1 MQKKKIINRFAADKR
16 ARINGIPVMNA
27 TIEEGDGILR
37 VSLVDWPAVESD
49 FLTFHKDAKKAAPA
63 AADTYKVV
71 DEEKRLIYGVVMRAD
86 FPIYRYDEQNGEYF
100 IVFTKDVIRQLAE
113 KYLTEGRAN
122 NVNVMHFAG
131 SDVEGVDMV
140 QWFIK
145 DAAAGVNPAGFEVI
159 EDGSL
164 FAEYH
169 VTNEEVW
176 QAIKNGEYRG
186 FSIEIFNGMV
196 PAPAGSLDFSA
207 QLEQLINNSKI
218 DMKKKAQTLKAAA
231 AKIAQ
236 QFKSITTDKGVL
248 EWDGEE
254 DAVVG
259 TKVYVPGEG
268 EDAERK
274 PAPDGDYTVP
284 ETGTVFTVA
293 DGAVVKITT
302 KESMTDDPA
311 ALQTRIE
318 ELEAEVEGLE
328 DVIEQLISVV
338 NGMGADIKAFK
349 KAPAADPAHKRF
361 SSEKAGDKKQHASG
375 IERLRAILNAGESK

>member
-1 MQKKKIINRFAADKR
+1 MNKRKISNFAADKR

-27 TIEEGDGILR
+27 TIEDGDGILR

-49 FLTFHKDAKKAAPA
+49 FLTFHKDVKKEAPA
-63 AADTYKVV
+63 PASTYKVV
-71 DEEKRLIYGVVMRAD
+71 DESKRLIYGVVMRAD
-86 FPIYRYDEQNGEYF
+86 YPIYRYDEQNGEYF

-122 NVNVMHFAG
+122 NVNVMHLAG
-131 SDVEGVDMV
+131 SDVQGVEMV

-145 DAAAGVNPAGFEVI
+145 DSAAGVNPTGFEVI

-169 VTNEEVW
+169 VTNDEIW
-176 QAIKNGEYRG
+176 DACKNGEYRG

-196 PAPAGSLDFSA
+196 PAPASELDFGA
-207 QLEQLINNSKI
+207 QLERLLTNSKI
-218 DMKKKAQTLKAAA
+218 TMKKKVETLKAAA
-231 AKIAQ
+231 NKISQ
-236 QFKSITTDKGVL
+236 QYKSITTDKGIL

-268 EDAERK
+268 ENAERQ

-293 DGAVVKITT
+293 DGAVTKITT
-302 KESMTDDPA
+302 KEEMADDPA
-311 ALQTRIE
+311 ALQARIE
-318 ELEAEVEGLE
+318 ELETEVEGLE
-328 DVIEQLISVV
+328 DVIEQLINVV

-349 KAPAADPAHKRF
+349 KQPAGDPAHKRYT
-361 SSEKAGDKKQHASG
+361 SEKKDEKAATGFARLQSILSAGK
-375 IERLRAILNAGESK
+375 

>member
-1 MQKKKIINRFAADKR
+1 MRKIQHFAANDKR

-27 TIEEGDGILR
+27 TIQEGDGIIR

-49 FLTFHKDAKKAAPA
+49 FLTFHKDAKKEAPA
-63 AADTYKVV
+63 PASTYKVV

-86 FPIYRYDEQNGEYF
+86 YPIYRYDEQNGEYF
-100 IVFTKDVIRQLAE
+100 IVFPKDVIRQLAE

-122 NVNVMHFAG
+122 NVNVMHLAG
-131 SDVEGVDMV
+131 SDVKGVEMV

-145 DAAAGVNPAGFEVI
+145 DTAAGVSPTGFEVI

-169 VTNEEVW
+169 VTNDEVW
-176 QAIKNGEYRG
+176 DACKKGEYRG

-196 PAPAGSLDFSA
+196 PAPAGELDFA
-207 QLEQLINNSKI
+207 AAIEHIITKSKTS
-218 DMKKKAQTLKAAA
+218 MKKKVETLKAAA

-236 QFKSITTDKGVL
+236 QFKSITTDKGIL
-248 EWDGEE
+248 EWDGDE

-268 EDAERK
+268 ENAERQ
-274 PAPDGDYTVP
+274 PAPDGDYTVT

-293 DGAVVKITT
+293 DGAVIKITT
-302 KESMTDDPA
+302 RAEDDENA
-311 ALQTRIE
+311 ELHNRIQ
-318 ELEAEVEGLE
+318 ELETEVEGME
-328 DVIEQLISVV
+328 DVFEQVIQVLNDMRAEIR
-338 NGMGADIKAFK
+338 KFQ
-349 KAPAADPAHKRF
+349 KAPAGDPAHKRF
-361 SSEKAGDKKQHASG
+361 TTQGGKQEGKKASG
-375 IERLRAILNAGESK
+375 FDHLKALLNAGK